1 MYQNILCTKN
11 KNARNKALDEIRTEL
26 FKLGL
31 AASIAEIKAKFNN
44 LRTNFL
50 AQHRKYLKSLKSGAG
65 SDDIEKPSLWY
76 YEYMLFVAEHFIP
89 RCSQDSLSS
98 AQYSISD
105 QNKDMEIIIHG
116 DQDECNYI
124 ESQDMDTENFEST
137 ATNANKYELGSDDD
151 LDLSQPKKIKIQ
163 SVQVIKTPDNP
174 SSSLSLDMST
184 ASTSRNSTHYE
195 SNGDKKEK
203 IKNKDEGFIIKKPA
217 TVLTNLTNVLEK
229 KSNPKP
235 VETPTPNKTDIK
247 RERKTFTSKIYF
259 H

>member
-1 MYQNILCTKN
+1 MWSHKQIECLIQLYKVNPCLYVPKHSLYKN

-65 SDDIEKPSLWY
+65 SDD
-76 YEYMLFVAEHFIP
+76 
-89 RCSQDSLSS
+89 
-98 AQYSISD
+98 
-105 QNKDMEIIIHG
+105 
-116 DQDECNYI
+116 
-124 ESQDMDTENFEST
+124 
-137 ATNANKYELGSDDD
+137 
-151 LDLSQPKKIKIQ
+151 
-163 SVQVIKTPDNP
+163 
-174 SSSLSLDMST
+174 DMST

-195 SNGDKKEK
+195 SNGDKKKK
-203 IKNKDEGFIIKKPA
+203 IKNKDEGFIIKKA
-217 TVLTNLTNVLEK
+217 ANVLTNLTNVLEK

-247 RERKTFTSKIYF
+247 IFVEFIESQLEYLKSNEEILLETQQEIVGVIWAARKKNL